1 MLITKP
7 ISLSITLKKRVHFK
21 FEFYTAFDILML
33 IVNYFNHE
41 IGCLFS

>member
-21 FEFYTAFDILML
+21 FEFYTAFDI
-33 IVNYFNHE
+33 FNHE